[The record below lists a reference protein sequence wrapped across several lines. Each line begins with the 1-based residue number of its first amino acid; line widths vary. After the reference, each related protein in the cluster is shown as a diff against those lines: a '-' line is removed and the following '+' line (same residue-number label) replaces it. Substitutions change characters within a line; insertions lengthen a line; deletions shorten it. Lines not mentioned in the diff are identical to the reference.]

1 MFWYNTNIYS
11 SVYVANV
18 TSNTTGEV
26 LLKEFETGVSEY
38 EPCKLVYN
46 GKDIR
51 PTDTL
56 GKLGIKKGDL
66 VKVIWSVWENSL
78 TIHPSLVGEA
88 KEATR
93 SSIEDQSLENVPIH
107 RQFLIFADKKLHNYQ
122 TLSYYNIQKK
132 STLHLRSKAVIFVKM
147 KTEKSIELEAE
158 TSDTINQIK
167 QKSMINYAFFL
178 INSVLLLTASN

>member
-1 MFWYNTNIYS
+1 

-93 SSIEDQSLENVPIH
+93 SSI
-107 RQFLIFADKKLHNYQ
+107 
-122 TLSYYNIQKK
+122 
-132 STLHLRSKAVIFVKM
+132 SKAVIFVKM